1 MKDYQLCVLWKQ
13 LSLPSSSD
21 LLLSW
26 CSVAIICA
34 VGNVYALKTHVRNHL
49 SKWTPVSRETHSNL
63 HLCVCLCV
71 LFITALHVLFLTF
84 FLSCVCSSKSMGNG
98 GHGLTMS
105 ASRSSF
111 KNMRRAGAPRAS
123 LQWTIWPKP
132 LAGPY
137 LGPER
142 GDLIP
147 RTHASRERIRP
158 KISQGV
164 DVTLAFLLK
173 VCRGMCIFN
182 VWNRSPDWLY
192 LRLRLFIILAKAH
205 FSFQDLP

>member
-1 MKDYQLCVLWKQ
+1 MCMLLKHTSGIISQSEHQWAGR
-13 LSLPSSSD
+13 LSPIFT
-21 LLLSW
+21 
-26 CSVAIICA
+26 CASV
-34 VGNVYALKTHVRNHL
+34 
-49 SKWTPVSRETHSNL
+49 
-63 HLCVCLCV
+63 CVCYLSQYS
-71 LFITALHVLFLTF
+71 VLFLTS
-84 FLSCVCSSKSMGNG
+84 FLSCVCSSKSTGNG

-111 KNMRRAGAPRAS
+111 KNTRRVGAPRAS

-164 DVTLAFLLK
+164 DVTLVFLLQ
-173 VCRGMCIFN
+173 VCRGMCVFN
-182 VWNRSPDWLY
+182 VWNRSPDWLHP
-192 LRLRLFIILAKAH
+192 RLRLLIFIILAKAH